1 MNAFQILAVISSIGI
16 YFLIV
21 LGGITTQSGSG
32 MACPDW
38 PLCFGE
44 LLPNLT
50 TTVLIE
56 MSHRYMAMIVGL
68 LITATF
74 ILAVRNYR
82 NSKILLFSS
91 AMSFL
96 LVGLQGYIGMLT
108 VTSILDPVIVTLHL
122 ALSTALFGFSLIT
135 AILALKTTYDVS

>member
-1 MNAFQILAVISSIGI
+1 M
-16 YFLIV
+16 LIV

-56 MSHRYMAMIVGL
+56 MSHRYLAMIVGF
-68 LITATF
+68 LILGTF
-74 ILAVRNYR
+74 IVSYR
-82 NSKILLFSS
+82 SYRSEKSLLTSYGI
-91 AMSFL
+91 M
-96 LVGLQGYIGMLT
+96 LVLVVIQAYIGMLT
-108 VTSILDPVIVTLHL
+108 VTSILDPAIVTIHL
-122 ALSTALFGFSLIT
+122 AVSTALFGFSVIT
-135 AILALKTTYDVS
+135 ALLSLRT

>member
-1 MNAFQILAVISSIGI
+1 MNAFQILTVLSSIGV

-21 LGGITTQSGSG
+21 LGGITTQTGSG

-56 MSHRYMAMIVGL
+56 MTHRYMAMIVGL
-68 LITATF
+68 LITSTF

-96 LVGLQGYIGMLT
+96 LVGIQGYIGMLT
-108 VTSILDPVIVTLHL
+108 VTSILDPAIVTLHL

-135 AILALKTTYDVS
+135 AILALKTTYNVS

>member
-1 MNAFQILAVISSIGI
+1 MNAFQLLTVLSSIGV

-21 LGGITTQSGSG
+21 LGGITTQTGSG

-68 LITATF
+68 LITSTF

-96 LVGLQGYIGMLT
+96 LVGIQGYIGMLT
-108 VTSILDPVIVTLHL
+108 VTSILDPAIVTLHL

-135 AILALKTTYDVS
+135 AILALKTTYNVS

>member
-1 MNAFQILAVISSIGI
+1 MNAFQILTVLSSIGV

-21 LGGITTQSGSG
+21 LGGITTQTGSG

-68 LITATF
+68 LITSTF

-96 LVGLQGYIGMLT
+96 LVGIQGYIGMLT
-108 VTSILDPVIVTLHL
+108 VTSILDPAIVTLHL

-135 AILALKTTYDVS
+135 AILALKTTYNVS

>member
-1 MNAFQILAVISSIGI
+1 MNAFQILAVISSLGI

-91 AMSFL
+91 TMSFL

>member
-1 MNAFQILAVISSIGI
+1 MNVFQILAVTSSISV

-21 LGGITTQSGSG
+21 LGGITTQSNSG

-50 TTVLIE
+50 TAVLIE
-56 MSHRYMAMIVGL
+56 MSHRYLAMVVGL
-68 LITATF
+68 LITFTF

-96 LVGLQGYIGMLT
+96 LVGIQGYIGMLT

-122 ALSTALFGFSLIT
+122 ALSTALFGFSLIA
-135 AILALKTTYDVS
+135 AILALKTTYNVS

>member
-1 MNAFQILAVISSIGI
+1 MNVFQILAVTSSIGV

-21 LGGITTQSGSG
+21 LGGITTQSNSG

-50 TTVLIE
+50 TSVLIE
-56 MSHRYMAMIVGL
+56 MSHRYMAMVVGL
-68 LITATF
+68 LITFTF

-96 LVGLQGYIGMLT
+96 LVGIQGYIGMLT

-122 ALSTALFGFSLIT
+122 ALSTALFGFSLIA
-135 AILALKTTYDVS
+135 AILALKTTYNVS

>member
-1 MNAFQILAVISSIGI
+1 MNTFQILTVISSIGV

-21 LGGITTQSGSG
+21 LGGVTTQTGSG

-68 LITATF
+68 IITSTF

-96 LVGLQGYIGMLT
+96 LVGIQGYIGMLT
-108 VTSILDPVIVTLHL
+108 VTSILDPAIVTLHL

-135 AILALKTTYDVS
+135 AILALKTTYNIS

>member
-1 MNAFQILAVISSIGI
+1 MNAFQILTVISSIGV

-21 LGGITTQSGSG
+21 LGGITTQTGSG

-50 TTVLIE
+50 TSVLIE
-56 MSHRYMAMIVGL
+56 MSHRYMAMVVGL
-68 LITATF
+68 LITFTF

-96 LVGLQGYIGMLT
+96 LVGIQGYIGMLT

-122 ALSTALFGFSLIT
+122 ALSTALFGFSLIA
-135 AILALKTTYDVS
+135 AILALKTTYNVS

>member
-135 AILALKTTYDVS
+135 AILALKTTYNIS

>member
-1 MNAFQILAVISSIGI
+1 MNAFQILTVLSSIGV

-21 LGGITTQSGSG
+21 LGGITTQTGSG

-56 MSHRYMAMIVGL
+56 MSHRYLAMIVGL
-68 LITATF
+68 IITSTF

-96 LVGLQGYIGMLT
+96 LVGIQGYIGMLT
-108 VTSILDPVIVTLHL
+108 VTSILDPAIVTLHL

-135 AILALKTTYDVS
+135 AILALKTTYNIS

>member
-1 MNAFQILAVISSIGI
+1 MNTFQILTVISSIGV

-21 LGGITTQSGSG
+21 LGGVTTQTGSG

-56 MSHRYMAMIVGL
+56 MSHRYLAMIVGL
-68 LITATF
+68 LITSTF

-96 LVGLQGYIGMLT
+96 LVGIQGYIGMLT
-108 VTSILDPVIVTLHL
+108 VTSILDPAIVTLHL

-135 AILALKTTYDVS
+135 AILALKTTYNIS

>member
-1 MNAFQILAVISSIGI
+1 MNAFQILAVISSLGI

>member
-1 MNAFQILAVISSIGI
+1 MNAFQILAVISSIGV

-56 MSHRYMAMIVGL
+56 MSHRYFAMIIGL
-68 LITATF
+68 LITSTF

-91 AMSFL
+91 TMSFL

>member
-1 MNAFQILAVISSIGI
+1 MNAFQILTVLSSIGV

-21 LGGITTQSGSG
+21 LGGITTQTGSG

-68 LITATF
+68 LITSTF

-96 LVGLQGYIGMLT
+96 LVGIQGYIGMLT
-108 VTSILDPVIVTLHL
+108 VTSILDPAIVTLHL
-122 ALSTALFGFSLIT
+122 SLSTALFGFSLIT
-135 AILALKTTYDVS
+135 AILALKNTYNVS

>member
-1 MNAFQILAVISSIGI
+1 MNPLKTLSISSAIGV
-16 YFLIV
+16 YVLIV

-56 MSHRYMAMIVGL
+56 MSHRYLAMIVGFLILGTFIVSYRSYRNEKSL
-68 LITATF
+68 LI
-74 ILAVRNYR
+74 
-82 NSKILLFSS
+82 SS
-91 AMSFL
+91 GIT
-96 LVGLQGYIGMLT
+96 LVLVVIQAYIGMLT
-108 VTSILDPVIVTLHL
+108 VTSILDPAIVTIHL
-122 ALSTALFGFSLIT
+122 AVSTALFGLSVIT
-135 AILALKTTYDVS
+135 ALLSLRT

>member
-1 MNAFQILAVISSIGI
+1 MNAFQILTVLSSIGV

-21 LGGITTQSGSG
+21 LGGVTTQTGSG

-56 MSHRYMAMIVGL
+56 MSHRYLAMIVGL
-68 LITATF
+68 IITSTF

-96 LVGLQGYIGMLT
+96 LVGIQGYIGMLT
-108 VTSILDPVIVTLHL
+108 VTSILDPAIVTLHL

-135 AILALKTTYDVS
+135 AILALKTTYNIS

>member
-1 MNAFQILAVISSIGI
+1 MNTFQILTVISSIGV

-21 LGGITTQSGSG
+21 LGGVTTQTGSG

-56 MSHRYMAMIVGL
+56 MSHRYLAMIVGL
-68 LITATF
+68 IITSTF

-96 LVGLQGYIGMLT
+96 LVGIQGYIGMLT
-108 VTSILDPVIVTLHL
+108 VTSILDPAIVTLHL

-135 AILALKTTYDVS
+135 AILALKTTYNIS

>member
-91 AMSFL
+91 TMSFL

>member
-1 MNAFQILAVISSIGI
+1 MNTFQILTVISSIGV

-21 LGGITTQSGSG
+21 LGGVTTQTDSG

-56 MSHRYMAMIVGL
+56 MSHRYLAMIVGL
-68 LITATF
+68 IITSTF

-96 LVGLQGYIGMLT
+96 LVGIQGYIGMLT
-108 VTSILDPVIVTLHL
+108 VTSILDPAIVTLHL
-122 ALSTALFGFSLIT
+122 ALSTALFVFSLIT
-135 AILALKTTYDVS
+135 AILALKTTYNIS

>member
-1 MNAFQILAVISSIGI
+1 MNAFQILTVLSSIGV

-21 LGGITTQSGSG
+21 LGGITTQTGSG

-68 LITATF
+68 LITSTF

-96 LVGLQGYIGMLT
+96 LVGMQGYIGMLT
-108 VTSILDPVIVTLHL
+108 VTSILDPAIVTLHL

-135 AILALKTTYDVS
+135 AILALKTTYNVS

>member
-1 MNAFQILAVISSIGI
+1 MNAFQILTVLSSIGV

-21 LGGITTQSGSG
+21 LGGITTQTGSG

-68 LITATF
+68 LITSTF

-96 LVGLQGYIGMLT
+96 LVGIQGYIGMLT
-108 VTSILDPVIVTLHL
+108 VTSILDPAIVTLHL

-135 AILALKTTYDVS
+135 AILALKTTYNIS

>member
-1 MNAFQILAVISSIGI
+1 MNAFQILAVISSIGV

-56 MSHRYMAMIVGL
+56 MSHRYFAMIIGL
-68 LITATF
+68 LITSTF

-91 AMSFL
+91 TMSFL

-122 ALSTALFGFSLIT
+122 ALSTALFLSLIH
-135 AILALKTTYDVS
+135 I

>member
-1 MNAFQILAVISSIGI
+1 MNAFQILTVLSSIGV

-21 LGGITTQSGSG
+21 LGGITTQTGSG

-38 PLCFGE
+38 PLCFCE

-68 LITATF
+68 LITSTF

-96 LVGLQGYIGMLT
+96 LVGIQGYIGMLT
-108 VTSILDPVIVTLHL
+108 VTSILDPAIVTLHL

-135 AILALKTTYDVS
+135 AILALKTTYNVS